1 MASILMIDGDGLYCD
16 VVEQV
21 LADQGHAVVTAQNCA
36 EGIAL
41 CRALSPDLVIADMR
55 TPDTDAEGIIRSI
68 RAINNQVRIIALSAA
83 ATIRAADFDKMSKN
97 LGADAAVHKLDPLGR
112 LIAEVR
118 ALVRSPA

>member
-1 MASILMIDGDGLYCD
+1 MTSILMIDDDGLYCD

-21 LADQGHAVVTAQNCA
+21 LADHGHAVVTVQNCA

-41 CRALSPDLVIADMR
+41 CRALSPDLVIADMGM
-55 TPDTDAEGIIRSI
+55 PDTDGEGIIRSI

-83 ATIRAADFDKMSKN
+83 ATIRAEVFLKMAKN
-97 LGADAAVHKLDPLGR
+97 LDADAAVHKLDTLDR